1 MSNQSNIVTTKDI
14 FQAIKDEYI
23 NSGDW
28 YEKSENE
35 IHKDVEDGRSVM
47 IRLDGNLIDMRLS
60 RTGYYTSMCF
70 NPHDRTEFRE
80 SVEQVKHQ
88 FRNTEAKWRDNPTG
102 W

>member
-14 FQAIKDEYI
+14 FQAIKDEYLK
-23 NSGDW
+23 SGEW
-28 YEKSENE
+28 YEKSEKE

-60 RTGYYTSMCF
+60 RTGYYTSMGF
-70 NPHDRTEFRE
+70 NPHDRREFRA
-80 SVEQVKHQ
+80 SVAQIKYE
-88 FRNTEAKWRDNPTG
+88 FRNTENKWRNNPTG